1 MLKYLVCMHVY
12 IYVCVGWGGGDVNVL
27 TTKSTGHPSRRNLG
41 SLMLEVFTINIRRQ
55 YPAEIQN
62 VGRLAT
68 DGHV

>member
-1 MLKYLVCMHVY
+1 
-12 IYVCVGWGGGDVNVL
+12 
-27 TTKSTGHPSRRNLG
+27 LG

>member
-1 MLKYLVCMHVY
+1 MYVY
-12 IYVCVGWGGGDVNVL
+12 IYICVCVCGVGRGHVHVL

>member
-1 MLKYLVCMHVY
+1 MYVY
-12 IYVCVGWGGGDVNVL
+12 IYICVCVGWGHVHVL